1 MNVIW
6 SLCRKYTD
14 LSDEEIRIIEHMSE
28 TLQPLANLEGADI
41 FIDCPGRDGNAIV
54 VAEAKPECVPSSYK
68 NTVVGL
74 LAKPENEPAVART
87 FRLGLS
93 IVQTLVKDKLRGN
106 LEIESG
112 PEGTCARFDFK
123 NQIIGTADVT

>member
-1 MNVIW
+1 M
-6 SLCRKYTD
+6 C
-14 LSDEEIRIIEHMSE
+14 IRDR
-28 TLQPLANLEGADI
+28 ANTEG
-41 FIDCPGRDGNAIV
+41 N
-54 VAEAKPECVPSSYK
+54 
-68 NTVVGL
+68 
-74 LAKPENEPAVART
+74 
-87 FRLGLS
+87 RLGLS

>member
-1 MNVIW
+1 M
-6 SLCRKYTD
+6 L
-14 LSDEEIRIIEHMSE
+14 
-28 TLQPLANLEGADI
+28 
-41 FIDCPGRDGNAIV
+41 
-54 VAEAKPECVPSSYK
+54 
-68 NTVVGL
+68 
-74 LAKPENEPAVART
+74 
-87 FRLGLS
+87 FRSLS

>member
-1 MNVIW
+1 M
-6 SLCRKYTD
+6 SH
-14 LSDEEIRIIEHMSE
+14 LSGP
-28 TLQPLANLEGADI
+28 QA
-41 FIDCPGRDGNAIV
+41 V
-54 VAEAKPECVPSSYK
+54 SSGSSWRGYSM
-68 NTVVGL
+68 G
-74 LAKPENEPAVART
+74 P
-87 FRLGLS
+87 S